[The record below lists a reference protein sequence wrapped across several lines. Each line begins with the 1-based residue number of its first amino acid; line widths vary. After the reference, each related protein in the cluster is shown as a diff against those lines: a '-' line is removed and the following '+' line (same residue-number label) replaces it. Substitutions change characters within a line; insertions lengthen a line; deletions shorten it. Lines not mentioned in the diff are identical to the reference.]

1 MPAIFSDKGEDMET
15 TQHTILCVDDEQ
27 NILNAL
33 KRLLRKENY
42 RLLTANSGRAGL
54 DLLAE
59 NDVHVV
65 VSDQR
70 MPEMS
75 GTEFLKEIK
84 QAYPDILRIILT
96 GYTDVDTISEAIN
109 EGHIYKFFLK
119 PWNDQNLKLEIRQA
133 LEQYDLIKA
142 NKRLND
148 QLCDQNEELKAIN
161 EHLEALVLERTQSL
175 NVQNEALRVSHAIL
189 DDLPLPILGISAEK
203 LVVMVNKAAR
213 LQMSEN
219 PVLEVGGSIE
229 NCFDEGVEASLTR
242 CLDSQEKERISGRC
256 KNGRAFD
263 MQVIPLTGRYRG
275 QGMILALTPVDE

>member
-1 MPAIFSDKGEDMET
+1 MET

-33 KRLLRKENY
+33 KRLLRKEDY

-54 DLLAE
+54 DILAE
-59 NDVHVV
+59 NEVHVV

-70 MPEMS
+70 MPEMN
-75 GTEFLKEIK
+75 GTEFFKQVR

-96 GYTDVDTISEAIN
+96 GYTDVDTITEAIN

-142 NKRLND
+142 NKRLSGR
-148 QLCDQNEELKAIN
+148 LSEQNEELKAIN

-175 NVQNEALRVSHAIL
+175 NVQNQALQVSHAIL
-189 DDLPLPILGISAEK
+189 DDLPYPILGVSAEK

-213 LQMSEN
+213 RQMGAHQD
-219 PVLEVGGSIE
+219 LEVGGSIE
-229 NCFDEGVEASLTR
+229 NCFDETFDASFAR
-242 CLDSQEKERISGRC
+242 CLANHEKDRFTGRC
-256 KNGRAFD
+256 KSGQAFE
-263 MQVIPLTGRYRG
+263 MEVIPLTGRYRG
-275 QGMILALTPVDE
+275 QGMILAFTPVEE